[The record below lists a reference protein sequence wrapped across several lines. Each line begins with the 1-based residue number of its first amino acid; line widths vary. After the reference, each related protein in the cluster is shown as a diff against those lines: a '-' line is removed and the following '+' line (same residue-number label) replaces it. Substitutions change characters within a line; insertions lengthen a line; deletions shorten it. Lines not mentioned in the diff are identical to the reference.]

1 MKKLISLILVLVMAF
16 TIVMPASAFEL
27 RLTGGDVP
35 VVTIY
40 GDGEPLYNADGT
52 VYGEAV
58 DSVES
63 YIARTAESELNESI
77 MKFAASAKNYFS

>member
-1 MKKLISLILVLVMAF
+1 MIWNEFAAVMRSRKKTSGFYGIVVDDIAVAEAFNLV
-16 TIVMPASAFEL
+16 T
-27 RLTGGDVP
+27 
-35 VVTIY
+35 VTV
-40 GDGEPLYNADGT
+40 YNADGT

-77 MKFAASAKNYFS
+77 MKFAASAKIYFS